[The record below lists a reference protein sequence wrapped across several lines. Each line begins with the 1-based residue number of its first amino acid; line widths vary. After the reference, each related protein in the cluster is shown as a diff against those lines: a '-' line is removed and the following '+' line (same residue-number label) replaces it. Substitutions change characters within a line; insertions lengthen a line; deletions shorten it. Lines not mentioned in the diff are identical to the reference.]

1 MVIRT
6 AVFLLLLSHT
16 LIRGAAATHWTYHD
30 VQKWSEDSPNCA
42 GRRQSPV
49 DILATKTFKAPPF
62 LFKNYGLI
70 NVSLENNG
78 HSLKARLHPQQD
90 RPRLADGGLS
100 GTFELDS
107 LHFHWGDED
116 SRGSEHL
123 LGSCAFPAEMHLV
136 HFKRK
141 YGSVEKAL
149 EFDDGL
155 AVLGVWLVPG
165 RDSDSST
172 RAVLEDDGTSFS
184 THTTHSLDQTS
195 AQQNTS
201 DSDTSSMEDLENDG
215 TDTTHSLD
223 QTSPQHDTKNS
234 IATEDDH
241 SAAAKK
247 WFRAL
252 SPSEKLLDDQLI
264 PVDLRQLI
272 PFDDRAFYRYNG
284 SLTTPPC
291 TANVEWTIF
300 ENPVTV
306 PLRFLKGLRALK
318 NEEGELISNNFRPAQ
333 RLGKRDVLYS
343 GTKLKKH
350 PSCTNPRKSL
360 PPSCTT
366 IPSLGSFGTVAPG
379 QCTEGQETSPA
390 DLHLANATPTYA
402 KRLRWRRRGGCADA
416 VVTLKDRLLKVAFP
430 GEEPQWELSGGHLT
444 TPYHLNHMLFRWGSD
459 HHLGGLSFPLEV
471 QLVHYNSESDD
482 VVVVSKFFQEPI
494 DLPDVLDSLQHTE
507 PSRNRLLEV
516 VFEAAQELSTDPG
529 IGKEDIPSPDV
540 SELMGDASSFYEYS
554 GSFPDAPC
562 LGNVTWM
569 VLRAAG
575 EIARTQ
581 LQEIREL
588 RDESGD
594 KITSNNRPLK
604 QLGDRNLLLRP
615 LKQLG
620 DRNLLLS
627 LPGTLYA
634 RYLACPVPCMPGT
647 LHGLPW
653 YRGQDAIQKITR
665 PKRKSMDSGALQHAV
680 VSLQL
685 LCLLVLASFF
695 VARLGLVV

>member
-1 MVIRT
+1 MVFRK
-6 AVFLLLLSHT
+6 AVFILLLSYT
-16 LIRGAAATHWTYHD
+16 LNRPAAATHWTYDD
-30 VQKWSEDSPNCA
+30 VQKWAEDSPECA

-49 DILATKTFKAPPF
+49 DILAPKSFKAPSF
-62 LFKNYGLI
+62 LFKNYGLM
-70 NVSLENNG
+70 NVSLENTG
-78 HSLKARLHPQQD
+78 HSLKARLHLQQEEQ
-90 RPRLADGGLS
+90 RPRLAGGGLS
-100 GTFELDS
+100 GTFLLDS
-107 LHFHWGDED
+107 FHFHWGSED
-116 SRGSEHL
+116 SKGSEHL

-136 HFKRK
+136 HFRRK
-141 YGSVEKAL
+141 YGSVEEAL
-149 EFDDGL
+149 EYDNGL

-172 RAVLEDDGTSFS
+172 RGVLEDDGTSFS
-184 THTTHSLDQTS
+184 AHTTHGLDQTS
-195 AQQNTS
+195 PQQDASN
-201 DSDTSSMEDLENDG
+201 SDTSLKEDLENDG

-223 QTSPQHDTKNS
+223 QTSPQHDAKNLV
-234 IATEDDH
+234 ATEDDH

-252 SPSEKLLDDQLI
+252 TPSEKMLDNQLI
-264 PVDLRQLI
+264 AVDLRQLI

-306 PLRFLKGLRALK
+306 PLRFLKGLRALANK
-318 NEEGELISNNFRPAQ
+318 EGELLSNNFRPSQ
-333 RLGKRDVLYS
+333 SLGKREVLYS
-343 GTKLKKH
+343 GTKPKKF
-350 PSCTNPRKSL
+350 PLCTRPKKSHAS
-360 PPSCTT
+360 PCTS

-379 QCTEGQETSPA
+379 KCPEGQDTSPA

-402 KRLRWRRRGGCADA
+402 KRLRWKRRGGCANA
-416 VVTLKDRLLKVAFP
+416 VVTLEDRLLKVAFP
-430 GEEPQWELSGGHLT
+430 GEEAQWELSGGLLT

-471 QLVHYNSESDD
+471 QLVHYSSDSDD

-516 VFEAAQELSTDPG
+516 VFEAAQELSKDPG
-529 IGKEDIPSPDV
+529 IEEEDIPSPDV

-554 GSFPDAPC
+554 GTFPDAPC

-569 VLRAAG
+569 VLRTAG

-581 LQEIREL
+581 LEELREL
-588 RDESGD
+588 TDESGD

-604 QLGDRNLLLRP
+604 QLGNRNLSLRVNKKE
-615 LKQLG
+615 LVHEYNVMLQ
-620 DRNLLLS
+620 
-627 LPGTLYA
+627 
-634 RYLACPVPCMPGT
+634 
-647 LHGLPW
+647 
-653 YRGQDAIQKITR
+653 R
-665 PKRKSMDSGALQHAV
+665 PKRKSTDSGALQQAAV
-680 VSLQL
+680 SMQL
-685 LCLLVLASFF
+685 LCLLVLVSFF